1 MTAVGLRVS
10 VKLVNARSYR
20 LAAVIAIAGMLLV
33 PCGRAEND
41 REPIGYVFDSIGDWI
56 QDGVK
61 FPHKSGDPVYAGAVI
76 KLDPAC
82 KDAETR
88 GAAISINLFNGKREE
103 RSSEQ
108 PSTFNRPIE
117 LPTSLGNQSSAVTR
131 LFRAMGA
138 LFSSEPE
145 KYLITTVRGTDKMR
159 LRDAVVEQENGQ
171 IDVGVVFNGARAGKY
186 VLRFSSLDT
195 QSAKRT
201 AANASVSVNWQ
212 PEIGNSV
219 PVPEVPSGLWRVEVM
234 QNAGE
239 RSFGA
244 DAWVLVV
251 PSAMYEKAA
260 RLFDEAITVTHSW
273 GGNIS
278 DAEIRSFRRMALDAI
293 AREQIR

>member
-1 MTAVGLRVS
+1 M
-10 VKLVNARSYR
+10 
-20 LAAVIAIAGMLLV
+20 